1 MMLQH
6 PFETLEDLKES
17 YYLVQRFPGRFE
29 LQLHG
34 LNFLPG
40 TDIVDM
46 AVQQGYYTRAELDE
60 IMYAPMEEQFEAY
73 WKREVSQES
82 RLWYEMIYCWQFSC
96 FRNQLRRWERLP
108 TAHPEQ
114 IHRMY
119 RYARRLARVRYI
131 WKKGRIVLKRLL
143 G

>member
-1 MMLQH
+1 
-6 PFETLEDLKES
+6 
-17 YYLVQRFPGRFE
+17 
-29 LQLHG
+29 
-34 LNFLPG
+34 
-40 TDIVDM
+40 
-46 AVQQGYYTRAELDE
+46 
-60 IMYAPMEEQFEAY
+60 
-73 WKREVSQES
+73 
-82 RLWYEMIYCWQFSC
+82 MIYCWQFSC